1 MNEPETSPPV
11 APPTDDPSAAPL
23 AARRS
28 TDARLAALFPELSQG
43 TPRRRWWQRPKGAV
57 AIGVTV
63 VALLGGGTLVAR
75 TSGADAVSYRT
86 AAAQLRD
93 VGAVFSSVATIEP
106 VSQAAVGFPVSGTV
120 ATVDVQVGDTVT
132 LGQQLAMLDTGSL
145 EQALRARQAELD
157 QAELV
162 LSKALA
168 GEDVGTASGG
178 TAGGTAGGAAQ
189 PTACSG
195 SDADTTGVVLL
206 SAAADGSTAASDQ
219 LVAAQ
224 QAVLSAQQTVDS
236 ALLSAE
242 QALASATEICAAIDV
257 AVDGTALDD
266 AATDGSST
274 STTALPAAAGS
285 TEAEL
290 TACRDALDQVLT
302 AQTAVSVAQRD
313 LATASSALDALR
325 SQATSGTGSSEDTS
339 GASGGAPSGSGS
351 SGTAPSGSS
360 SSGTGS
366 SGGVSAQGSSSTSPS
381 SEDLIAYQK
390 AVDAAALQVAV
401 AIQAVAQAGIVA
413 PIQGTVVAVGLAV
426 GDEVTSGSATQQIT
440 IQGEGGYEVTT
451 TVGVDEVAELEIG
464 LPAQLLPDGSDAV
477 VEGQVVSIALTGD
490 STYRV
495 VVGLT
500 GDTSGLRNGATGTVS
515 IVTGSARDALAVPTS
530 AVTASGDRHTVTVI
544 SDGRAEDVQVVVGVV
559 GDTWTEITS
568 GLASGDVVALA
579 DLNEPLPG
587 AATETT
593 SSGTSAGSFA
603 GGPPQ
608 FQGGMA
614 GGGFPGG
621 GGG

>member
-1 MNEPETSPPV
+1 MS
-11 APPTDDPSAAPL
+11 
-23 AARRS
+23 ARRS

-57 AIGVTV
+57 VIGVTA

-86 AAAQLRD
+86 ATAQLRD
-93 VGAVFSSVATIEP
+93 VGAVYRSVATIEP
-106 VSQAAVGFPVSGTV
+106 VSQATVGFPVSGTV
-120 ATVDVQVGDTVT
+120 ATVDVEVGDTVT
-132 LGQQLAMLDTGSL
+132 LGEQLATLDTVSL

-168 GEDVGTASGG
+168 GEDVGATSGG
-178 TAGGTAGGAAQ
+178 SSGGAAGGTASGTAQ
-189 PTACSG
+189 PTST
-195 SDADTTGVVLL
+195 SDAGTTGVVLL
-206 SAAADGSTAASDQ
+206 GVATDGSTTSDQ

-236 ALLSAE
+236 TLLSAE

-257 AVDGTALDD
+257 AVDDTALDD
-266 AATDGSST
+266 AGVDGSST
-274 STTALPAAAGS
+274 TTALDAAAGS

-290 TACRDALDQVLT
+290 TACRDALDQVLA

-325 SQATSGTGSSEDTS
+325 SQAASSTGDTS
-339 GASGGAPSGSGS
+339 GGSSAGAPSGSGS
-351 SGTAPSGSS
+351 SGGASSGS
-360 SSGTGS
+360 GS
-366 SGGVSAQGSSSTSPS
+366 SGGASVQGSSSTSPS

-426 GDEVTSGSATQQIT
+426 GDEATSGSATQQIT

-464 LPAQLLPDGSDAV
+464 QPAKLLPDGSDAV

>member
-1 MNEPETSPPV
+1 
-11 APPTDDPSAAPL
+11 
-23 AARRS
+23 
-28 TDARLAALFPELSQG
+28 
-43 TPRRRWWQRPKGAV
+43 V
-57 AIGVTV
+57 AIGVAV

-86 AAAQLRD
+86 ATAQLRD
-93 VGAVFSSVATIEP
+93 VGAVYRSVATIEP

-120 ATVDVQVGDTVT
+120 ATVDVEMGDTVT
-132 LGQQLAMLDTGSL
+132 LGQQLATLDTGSL

-168 GEDVGTASGG
+168 GEDVGATSGG
-178 TAGGTAGGAAQ
+178 SSGGAAGGTASGTAQ
-189 PTACSG
+189 PTST
-195 SDADTTGVVLL
+195 SDAGTTSVVLL
-206 SAAADGSTAASDQ
+206 AVATDGSTTSDQ

-224 QAVLSAQQTVDS
+224 QAVLTAQQTVDS
-236 ALLSAE
+236 TLLNAE
-242 QALASATEICAAIDV
+242 QALAAATEICAAIDV

-339 GASGGAPSGSGS
+339 GDSSSALSGGAS
-351 SGTAPSGSS
+351 SGTG

-366 SGGVSAQGSSSTSPS
+366 SGGASVQGSSSTSPS

-413 PIQGTVVAVGLAV
+413 PIEGTVVAVGLDV

-495 VVGLT
+495 VVGLA